1 VDADVARLTVPV
13 NPFSAVTVIV
23 EVPEDPANIC
33 DGVTAPADMLKSAP
47 ALTGTVTVRVSV
59 PLVPVTVTLKLV
71 DVVHPAVSV
80 AVLGVGRVTVAGD
93 IVAVH
98 PLGTTEVMDRAM
110 LPVKP
115 FRAFAVI
122 VEVEVLGGV

>member
-1 VDADVARLTVPV
+1 
-13 NPFSAVTVIV
+13 
-23 EVPEDPANIC
+23 
-33 DGVTAPADMLKSAP
+33 MLKSAPP
-47 ALTGTVTVRVSV
+47 ALTGTVTVRVRV

-71 DVVHPAVSV
+71 AVVQPAVRV

-110 LPVKP
+110 LPVNP
-115 FRAFAVI
+115 LIAFAVI
-122 VEVEVLGGV
+122 VDVEVLGAVYVMLAGLDVREKSTKWNVIGPVLWLRVPELPVTVTM